1 MIHDIKLNSSAR
13 RARDKAVK
21 EPFQKGDVLPQDTE
35 GIKKLRAAV
44 KPALLD
50 NVQDRDPH
58 AEDVDEE
65 TLQASIQKARLNNIA
80 IARAACGAGTKR
92 TARAAQ
98 LPDPDPHLNR
108 ERLSCNVDLAERSS
122 EGESDDSEN

>member
-21 EPFQKGDVLPQDTE
+21 EALQKGDVLPQDTE

-80 IARAACGAGTKR
+80 IARAACSAGTKR

-122 EGESDDSEN
+122 EGQSDDSEN

>member
-13 RARDKAVK
+13 DKAVK
-21 EPFQKGDVLPQDTE
+21 EALQKGDVLPQDTE

-80 IARAACGAGTKR
+80 IARAACGAGAKR

-122 EGESDDSEN
+122 EGQSDNSEN

>member
-1 MIHDIKLNSSAR
+1 M
-13 RARDKAVK
+13 
-21 EPFQKGDVLPQDTE
+21 
-35 GIKKLRAAV
+35 LRAAV

-98 LPDPDPHLNR
+98 LLIQIHISIVSGSVVTWTWR
-108 ERLSCNVDLAERSS
+108 NVPRKANQMTQRTS
-122 EGESDDSEN
+122 